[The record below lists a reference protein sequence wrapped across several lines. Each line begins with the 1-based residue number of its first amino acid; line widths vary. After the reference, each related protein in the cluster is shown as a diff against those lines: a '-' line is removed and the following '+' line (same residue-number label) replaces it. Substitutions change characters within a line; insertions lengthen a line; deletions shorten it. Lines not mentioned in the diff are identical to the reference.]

1 MERRRGQN
9 IEKSAESMRRFDA
22 RLRLIRT
29 NIVGPPDPTMLSAS
43 IAGRHSVASCSVFES
58 FKM

>member
-1 MERRRGQN
+1 
-9 IEKSAESMRRFDA
+9 MRRFDA
-22 RLRLIRT
+22 RLRLIGT
-29 NIVGPPDPTMLSAS
+29 NIVGPPDPTEISAS